1 MNSEKKLHAGFSR
14 KIMVLAVLAAL
25 NPAYAEEGDDVAQL
39 IKPESTVSAGI
50 GVASGDSKD
59 RAQFGQ
65 YSGLR
70 KDNAYGLLDF
80 AYVNRNDATGTWI
93 NIEGRNLG
101 LDSRELSFSHQKQ
114 GDWKYFVEYSEL
126 VKRNPYTI
134 NTGLQ
139 GAGTTTPTVV
149 GLTTPG
155 TGADVDLKIKR
166 QGISL
171 GGEKW
176 ITPNLLFEMNFKNED
191 KNGARVFGKGFACSS
206 SWVTAGACTAATQFA
221 LLLLPE
227 PINSTIRQFE
237 TKLSY
242 AGDKLNVNGGYYGS
256 FYINSNST
264 LTPNIPSGLNNPNF
278 GAPLDAGLRN
288 TLALPV
294 ALPPDNQAHQFYVAG
309 NYAFTPKVRS
319 TFKFAYTHATQ
330 NEDFASD
337 GLTGAPAGVS
347 NLGGVLNTTLAQ
359 FGLTARPMS
368 DLSLLANLKYENKK
382 DKTPVALYNVE
393 GVTTNPAN
401 FFTNNPTSV
410 EKIVGKLEASYR
422 LPANFRA
429 TLGADYESIDR
440 SLPVSTTDVAGLSAL
455 RGKTE
460 EIGYRAELR
469 HSLSE
474 TLNGAISY
482 SSSRRTGSDW
492 FSLST
497 SAACAAAGAC
507 YGSIV
512 PDSKILAVSATS
524 IFPVFLADRERDK
537 VKLSADWSPIEML
550 SLQFVIENG
559 KDKNT
564 SAGTKGFR
572 DSDVSLYSIDAA
584 LTLSEKWKLT
594 AYASRGEQTLHV
606 NHSTGYVADLTN
618 VNDAVGL
625 GVIGKPTSRIE
636 FGANLSFLND
646 SNRYGQALDA
656 ALSAANRTFL
666 AASGGLPDV
675 TFRQTALKL
684 FGTYALDKTSSMR
697 VDLIHQRTK
706 LDEWTWG
713 YNGVPFTYVDNTTV
727 SQQTHQNVTFLGVSY
742 RLKFQ

>member
-1 MNSEKKLHAGFSR
+1 MNSDNKLHAGFSR
-14 KIMVLAVLAAL
+14 KIIVLAVLAAL

-39 IKPESTVSAGI
+39 IKPESMVSAGV
-50 GVASGDSKD
+50 GVVSGDSKD

-65 YSGLR
+65 YNGLR
-70 KDNAYGLLDF
+70 KDNVYGLLDF
-80 AYVNRNDATGTWI
+80 SYVSRNDATGTWI
-93 NIEGRNLG
+93 NLEGRNLG

-114 GDWKYFVEYSEL
+114 GDWKYFAEYSEL

-155 TGADVDLKIKR
+155 TGANVDLKIKR
-166 QGISL
+166 QSIAV

-191 KNGARVFGKGFACSS
+191 KDGARVFGKGFACSNN
-206 SWVTAGACTAATQFA
+206 WVAAGSCTAATQFA

-242 AGDKLNVNGGYYGS
+242 AGDKLNINGGYYGS
-256 FYINSNST
+256 FYTNANST

-309 NYAFTPKVRS
+309 NYAFTPKVRT
-319 TFKFAYTHATQ
+319 TFKFSYTHATQ
-330 NEDFASD
+330 NEDFASN

-359 FGLTARPMS
+359 LGLTARPTS
-368 DLSLLANLKYENKK
+368 NLSLLANLKYENKK
-382 DKTPVALYNVE
+382 DKTPIAVYNVE
-393 GVTTNPAN
+393 TTTTATTY
-401 FFTNNPTSV
+401 FSNNPTSE
-410 EKIVGKLEASYR
+410 EKIIGKLEASYR
-422 LPANFRA
+422 LPADFRA
-429 TLGADYESIDR
+429 TLGADYESINR
-440 SLPVSTTDVAGLSAL
+440 SLPVSSTEIAGLSAL

-460 EIGYRAELR
+460 EVGFRAELR

-482 SSSRRTGSDW
+482 SSSRRSGSDW
-492 FSLST
+492 YSLLSAST
-497 SAACAAAGAC
+497 GQILTDNAIVAASANA
-507 YGSIV
+507 
-512 PDSKILAVSATS
+512 
-524 IFPVFLADRERDK
+524 IFPAFLADRERDK
-537 VKLSADWSPIEML
+537 VKLSADWSPMEML
-550 SLQFVIENG
+550 SLQFVIEDG
-559 KDKNT
+559 KDKNN

-572 DSDVSLYSIDAA
+572 DSGVSLYSLDAA

-618 VNDAVGL
+618 VNETVGL
-625 GVIGKPTSRIE
+625 GVVGKPTSRIE
-636 FGANLSFLND
+636 FGANLNFLND
-646 SNRYGQALDA
+646 RNRYGQVQDA

-727 SQQTHQNVTFLGVSY
+727 SQQSHQNVTFLGVSY